1 MYSVIGLALF
11 HICVS
16 RAIVR
21 ESVLG
26 ANFSAN
32 GLWPDKNLSG
42 NKFPYLQGY
51 WNISNVKLEE
61 VRRRRNNLQ
70 YDTTY
75 MFYIWLIMC

>member
-61 VRRRRNNLQ
+61 VSAVEITFKTILHICSIF
-70 YDTTY
+70 D
-75 MFYIWLIMC
+75 